1 MNTMKYLLTALL
13 LSLSATPVLAC
24 ETVQLSSLEISEAWS
39 RASIGMARPSAFYVT
54 IRNTGVKDDALAGIA
69 TPVSGKP
76 MLHETMVKDG
86 VASMP
91 HATAIPVP
99 ADFTVQL
106 EPGGYHGMLMGL
118 TQVLKEG
125 ETFPLTLTFREAGDV
140 TVPVAIRGMGAKD
153 AGCVDKKD

>member
-1 MNTMKYLLTALL
+1 MRHLLAFLV
-13 LSLSATPVLAC
+13 LSLATSPAMAC
-24 ETVQLSSLEISEAWS
+24 ETVQLGSLEISEAWS
-39 RASIGMARPSAFYVT
+39 RASIGMARPGAFYVT
-54 IRNTGVKDDALAGIA
+54 IRNTGATDDALAGIA

-76 MLHETMVKDG
+76 MLHETVVKDG

-91 HATAIPVP
+91 HAPAIPVP
-99 ADFTVQL
+99 ADSTVQL

-125 ETFPLTLTFREAGDV
+125 ETFPVTLTFREAGDV